1 MRNYTKD
8 TGKKFEGSW
17 TRVGVIMVITYCTLF
32 TYMYLIDV
40 PSPFLNAIVPT
51 VGFNLSTWSLP
62 QVKRAW
68 IALHDWNYGVGRAEL
83 AALHDAE
90 GIPLPAKPVLP
101 PHLRAATHISSSVP
115 AADVPVGV
123 SSSSDAV

>member
-1 MRNYTKD
+1 
-8 TGKKFEGSW
+8 
-17 TRVGVIMVITYCTLF
+17 MVITYCTLF
-32 TYMYLIDV
+32 TYMYLIGV

-83 AALHDAE
+83 AALHEAE
-90 GIPLPAKPVLP
+90 GTPLPAKPVLP
-101 PHLRAATHISSSVP
+101 SHLRATTHISLSSVP
-115 AADVPVGV
+115 AADVPAVEK